1 MLNETKSR
9 LSRIIR
15 GILSGKIFSLVLG
28 FLLIIGLAMSSSL
41 MAQSYSGG
49 SGTSGDPYQIANKA
63 DLKYLSENSGEWGKY
78 FKQTADI
85 NFIAGDFQSG
95 GDFYNSGYGFIPIGE
110 GVEVGTLFTGSYDG
124 QNHTID
130 GLFINQPSNDFIGFF
145 GGVWGGEPPV
155 NISNIGLTNVNI
167 TGSYSVAGLAAS
179 CDYVSISNCYTT
191 GSINGNYNVGGLVGW
206 HGSTSSISNCYSNC
220 TVIETSQSVGG
231 LIGRIWDASVTNS
244 YATGSV
250 SGTSDYIGG
259 LVGRNYSS
267 TVNNCFWDTQTSG
280 QDLSAGGTGKT
291 TAEMKTLA
299 TFTDVSTDGLT
310 TAWDFET
317 NPNDD
322 AANNNYWDMDLSGTT
337 NSGYPYLSWEDG
349 EDVSLPVEL
358 TSFTATAGDGQVTLR
373 WATESE
379 IENLGF
385 NIYRNTNSN
394 VKFLMINDELIQGAG
409 NSSSRH
415 EYKYVDK
422 GLTDGIKYWYK
433 LEDVDYSGNTELHG
447 PVSATPIKSVP
458 KEFCLHPNY
467 PNPFNPETTISYDL
481 SEDGFVELS
490 VYNMRGE
497 KVTTL
502 IKGNQEAGSY
512 RLNWDG
518 TNRNGEIVSSGIY
531 FLRIAS
537 GSYSRTSKMVFIR

>member
-1 MLNETKSR
+1 
-9 LSRIIR
+9 
-15 GILSGKIFSLVLG
+15 
-28 FLLIIGLAMSSSL
+28 MSSSL

-85 NFIAGDFQSG
+85 NFIASDFQSG

-110 GVEVGTLFTGSYDG
+110 GDKFGTRFTGSYDG

-130 GLFINQPSNDFIGFF
+130 GLFINRPSNSGIGFF
-145 GGVWGGEPPV
+145 GGVRGWEPPV

-167 TGSYSVAGLAAS
+167 TGSGFVAGLAAS

-191 GSINGNYNVGGLVGW
+191 GSINGSYDNVGGLVGW

-220 TVIETSQSVGG
+220 TVIGTSESVGG
-231 LIGRIWDASVTNS
+231 LIGRIYEASVTNS

-250 SGTSDYIGG
+250 SGTITYIGG

-291 TAEMKTLA
+291 TVKMKTHT
-299 TFTDVSTDGLT
+299 TFTAAG
-310 TAWDFET
+310 WDFEVETENGT
-317 NPNDD
+317 ND
-322 AANNNYWDMDLSGTT
+322 YWDMDYSLAK
-337 NSGYPYLSWEDG
+337 NNGYPYLSWEDG

-358 TSFTATAGDGQVTLR
+358 SSFTATSGHGQVTLR
-373 WATESE
+373 WITESE

-385 NIYRNTNSN
+385 NIYRSIHLNSQYTI
-394 VKFLMINDELIQGAG
+394 INNQLIPGAG

-415 EYKYVDK
+415 EYEYVDK
-422 GLTDGIKYWYK
+422 DLSNWVKYWYK
-433 LEDVDYSGNTELHG
+433 LEDVDYSGNTKFHG
-447 PVSATPIKSVP
+447 PVSATPMKRAVP
-458 KEFCLHPNY
+458 REFRLYPNY
-467 PNPFNPETTISYDL
+467 PNPFNPLTTISYDL
-481 SEDGFVELS
+481 PEDGFVELTI
-490 VYNMRGE
+490 YNMRGE
-497 KVTTL
+497 KVATL
-502 IKGNQEAGSY
+502 MQGKQEAGSY
-512 RLNWDG
+512 QMNWDG
-518 TNRNGEIVSSGIY
+518 TSQSGDMVASGIY
-531 FLRIAS
+531 FLRIVS
-537 GSYSRTSKMVFIR
+537 ENFYKTNKMIFIR